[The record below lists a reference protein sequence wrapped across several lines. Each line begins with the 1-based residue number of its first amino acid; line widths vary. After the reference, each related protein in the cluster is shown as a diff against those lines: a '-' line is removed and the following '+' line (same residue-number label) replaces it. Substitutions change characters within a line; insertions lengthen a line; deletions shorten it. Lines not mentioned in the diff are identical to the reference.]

1 MAIIVRQ
8 ISEVRVTEEK
18 LREFWSGDPALLEE
32 RIQQFSNLKNV
43 EQLFDSSEA
52 EQLRLFC
59 EQIAAQAC
67 PEEEETQFV
76 LEP

>member
-1 MAIIVRQ
+1 MVIIVKEIR
-8 ISEVRVTEEK
+8 SVRVSEEM

-32 RIQQFSNLKNV
+32 IIQQFSNLENV

-59 EQIAAQAC
+59 EQIAGQAC
-67 PEEEETQFV
+67 PDDEETQFV